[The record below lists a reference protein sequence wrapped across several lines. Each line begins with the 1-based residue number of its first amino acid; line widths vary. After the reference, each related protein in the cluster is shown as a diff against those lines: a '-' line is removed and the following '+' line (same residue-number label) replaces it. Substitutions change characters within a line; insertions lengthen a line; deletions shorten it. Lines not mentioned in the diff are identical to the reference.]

1 MNKNTF
7 KLIVIGTS
15 QGGFEALKVI
25 LPSLPVDFSV
35 PILVVRHQLANSDD
49 YIIHALNES
58 SQLNIKYAEDSE
70 IPLPGFVYLA
80 PPDKHLLIDHDGR
93 LTLSTGK
100 KINYSRPAI
109 DPFFESA
116 AKYYKQH
123 LLAIVLTGANHDG
136 AKGLVTVKKQQGT
149 IIIQD
154 PDSAESNIMPEA
166 ALAKV
171 QPDHLIWLSQ
181 IGSVMWNLTQE

>member
-1 MNKNTF
+1 MNNKTY

-15 QGGFEALKVI
+15 QGGFEALKII
-25 LPSLPVDFSV
+25 LSSLPIDFSV

-49 YIIHALNES
+49 YIIHALGNFC
-58 SQLNIKYAEDSE
+58 QLKIKYAEDNE
-70 IPLPGFVYLA
+70 IPLPGYVYLA
-80 PPDKHLLIDHDGR
+80 PPDKHLLIDNDGR
-93 LTLSTGK
+93 LILSTGK
-100 KINYSRPAI
+100 KINCSRPAI

-116 AKYYKQH
+116 AKYYQKQ

-136 AKGLVTVKKQQGT
+136 AEGLVAVKKQQGT

-154 PDSAESNIMPEA
+154 PDNAESDIMPKA

-171 QPDHLIWLSQ
+171 KPDHLTWLSQ
-181 IGSVMWNLTQE
+181 IGSVMWNLTQ